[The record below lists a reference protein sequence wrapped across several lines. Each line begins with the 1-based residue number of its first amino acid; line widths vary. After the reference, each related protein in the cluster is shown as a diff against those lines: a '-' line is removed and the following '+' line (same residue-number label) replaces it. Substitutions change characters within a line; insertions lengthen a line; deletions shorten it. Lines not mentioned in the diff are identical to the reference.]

1 MATLAGASTGTVSNV
16 LNRPDTV
23 RQATRERVE
32 KAIAEVGFV
41 RQASF
46 AREADEGLGHEDG
59 SVSARYTHVTDTI
72 RALLM
77 NQLTEVWHE
86 SLDDRLLLA
95 PRSPA
100 PILDRMLQQR
110 AAER

>member
-1 MATLAGASTGTVSNV
+1 M
-16 LNRPDTV
+16 
-23 RQATRERVE
+23 
-32 KAIAEVGFV
+32 
-41 RQASF
+41 
-46 AREADEGLGHEDG
+46 
-59 SVSARYTHVTDTI
+59 TDTM

-77 NQLTEVWHE
+77 DQLTEVWHE

-100 PILDRMLQQR
+100 PILGRLLQQL